1 MKKAINRK
9 ILTAAAA
16 AGLSV
21 SLILGGALS
30 ASSGIMALADTGATP
45 VVSNYEINNTI
56 QGKTYYVSPDAVKG
70 EGDGSEA
77 NPYTVEEVIA
87 SATLLQPGDTV
98 IVKNGVYTFTYP
110 MKATASGSPQG
121 YITVKKEDAEG
132 EAVFSFYDMVFAST
146 NRGVEI
152 TGDYWHWDSVDIC
165 GAGDNGMYIG
175 GSFNVVENC
184 EFYDN
189 RDSGL
194 QLGRSYSEYTDI
206 NDWPSYNLIKNCTSY
221 NNYDNETYGENADG
235 FAAKLTVGYGNIFDG
250 CIAYRNSDDGWD
262 LYAKVDSGNIGAVM
276 IYNCVAFENGY
287 IMESQEEFNAKFPN
301 YRTEFN
307 EVDRSVYTTRDGDG
321 NGFKLGG
328 SVMEGDVFLYNCMAF
343 NNRMHGVTDNSNP
356 GVLDIKNIT
365 SYNNSAT
372 VDANGNIVMGG
383 TAGEGDKCGNINMSR
398 QTYSYNIFS
407 DVLSVN
413 NGSTTLTADEYR
425 GAAEYS
431 IFDMGSGK
439 ANKVTEW
446 IDASSSTE
454 AYAQKGTSVNAV
466 TADVFEQLP
475 ITWTLEGTTYS
486 NYVYNLTGKGNVG
499 VDAMYRNADNSI
511 NMGAM
516 LAIKESAYADMF
528 GADRRI
534 GADLTGTSWEDYTHC
549 DYVNASG
556 YATKAEAEVAS
567 AHATLYINTEA
578 AATFQDFD
586 LITRMENVNIT
597 WQSSDTSII
606 SINTDTETSY
616 SGTHDARAI
625 VYRGEEDQ
633 QVTLT
638 ATITSRTDA
647 TKTVKKDFVITVKA
661 DVPTIGDVVVEGIDS
676 SSMIGDQYSGM
687 TEPAIIVLNAAD
699 YNGKALKED
708 QYTVETVYM
717 YAPDKTVAPVEIHHF
732 TAGVAGIYNIT
743 KTVTLGNISKS
754 FTYTINMASSFADV
768 QFTADPTIT
777 VNKEGYIVSG
787 EPSSVTGVLYSY
799 SSATAVNNI
808 TAEQIIAQG
817 EAHEFRGETVAA
829 QFTNANNGN
838 YYIYSVMTNTYG
850 DVTSDIYTNQVTTV
864 NIATV
869 AEFKN
874 VLLNNNS
881 STIYLLTADLDLSGE
896 TNWEGDI
903 TSKKVGFKGLLN
915 GNGHT
920 ISNLTVSS
928 TTNEQAAMFYK
939 LDGGTIE
946 NVKFHNITINGNSTQ
961 KFGLIATSYGG
972 YIYNVALTEIQVS
985 GGQRGGLLVGQVM
998 LNDTY
1003 IDQVSVTNERT
1014 YSLDANVTADNF
1026 DKNTF
1031 YVLDGEAYVPATEF
1045 VEGTQYYTLDSDI
1058 TGDRIS
1064 GIVGFIQASST
1075 AEYSR
1080 TYITNCYVNAVIG
1093 SGPNQYVGS
1102 IVGRYDDR
1110 NANDYLSIQTCFSNS
1125 TLMCTKYQG
1134 GIIGGQSG
1142 AGVLVIKYAMFT
1154 GTMYYGA
1161 NLVDKITT
1169 ALKNCSGIMG
1179 YYSANARATITQC
1192 YAKFEEYNS
1201 NYNVDTDAL
1210 VLGNANQITFW
1221 EANMGITSDRWTLIL
1236 NQEGTRV
1243 QDPYVTLNFLD

>member
-9 ILTAAAA
+9 ILTAVAA
-16 AGLSV
+16 AGLSA
-21 SLILGGALS
+21 SLILGGALT
-30 ASSGIMALADTGATP
+30 ASSSIISLADTGATP
-45 VVSNYEINNTI
+45 VQSNYTINNTI
-56 QGKTYYVSPDAVKG
+56 QGKTYYVAPDAVAG
-70 EGDGSEA
+70 QGDGSEN

-87 SATLLQPGDTV
+87 STTLLKPGDTV
-98 IVKNGVYTFTYP
+98 IVKNGVYTFSYP
-110 MKATASGSPQG
+110 MKATVSGSPQG

-146 NRGVEI
+146 SRGVEI
-152 TGDYWHWDSVDIC
+152 TGDYWHWDSVDIR

-175 GSFNVVENC
+175 GSYNVVENC

-194 QLGRSYSEYTDI
+194 QLGRSYSEYVNI

-262 LYAKVDSGNIGAVM
+262 LYAKTDSGNIGAVM

-287 IMESQEEFNAKFPN
+287 IMETQEEFNSKFPN
-301 YRTEFN
+301 YRTEFD
-307 EVDRSVYTTRDGDG
+307 EVDTSVYTTRDGDG

-328 SVMEGDVFLYNCMAF
+328 SVMEGDVFLYNCMSF

-372 VDANGNIVMGG
+372 IDLNGNIVMGQS
-383 TAGEGDKCGNINMSR
+383 AGEGDRCGNINMAR
-398 QTYSYNIFS
+398 QSYSYNIFS
-407 DVLSVN
+407 NVLSVN

-431 IFDMGSGK
+431 YFDMGGGK
-439 ANKVTEW
+439 ANTVTEW
-446 IDASSSTE
+446 VDASSNTE
-454 AYAQKGTSVNAV
+454 AYAQKGTSKDAV
-466 TADVFEQLP
+466 TADAFEALP
-475 ITWTLEGTTYS
+475 ITWTFDGTTYS
-486 NYVYNLTGKGNVG
+486 NYVYNLTGKGNVD
-499 VDAMYRNADNSI
+499 VDALYRNADRSI

-516 LAIKESAYADMF
+516 LKIKDTAYETMF
-528 GADRRI
+528 GADHKI
-534 GADLTGTSWEDYTHC
+534 GADLTGTSWDDYTHC

-556 YATKAEAEVAS
+556 YATKEEAEVAS
-567 AHATLYINTEA
+567 AHATLYINTAAEA
-578 AATFQDFD
+578 TYQDFD
-586 LITRMENVNIT
+586 LITLMENVTIT

-606 SINTDTETSY
+606 DINTDTEMSY

-625 VYRGEEDQ
+625 VYRGAEDQ

-638 ATITSRTDA
+638 ATITNKSDS
-647 TKTVKKDFVITVKA
+647 TKTMKKDFVITVKA
-661 DVPTIGDVVVEGIDS
+661 DVPTIGDIVVEGIDKD
-676 SSMIGDQYSGM
+676 SMIGDQYSGLN
-687 TEPAIIVLNAAD
+687 EPAITVLNAAD
-699 YNGKALKED
+699 YNGKALKAD
-708 QYTVETVYM
+708 QYSVETIYM
-717 YAPDKTVAPVEIHHF
+717 YAPDKTIAPVEIHHF
-732 TAGVAGIYNIT
+732 TAGVAGVYEIT
-743 KTVTLGNISKS
+743 KIVTLGNTSKTYS
-754 FTYTINMASSFADV
+754 YTINMASSFADV

-799 SSATAVNNI
+799 ASETPVENI
-808 TAEQIIAQG
+808 TAETIIAEG
-817 EAHEFRGETVAA
+817 TAHEFRSETVAA
-829 QFTNANNGN
+829 QFANANDGA

-864 NIATV
+864 NISTV

-874 VLLNNNS
+874 VLLDNNS
-881 STIYLLTADLDLSGE
+881 STIYLLTADLDLSEEADWAG
-896 TNWEGDI
+896 TV

-920 ISNLTVSS
+920 ISNLTVNATS
-928 TTNEQAAMFYK
+928 NEQAAMFYK

-946 NVKFHNITINGNSTQ
+946 NVKFDNITINGGSSQ

-972 YIYNVALTEIQVS
+972 YLYNIALTEITVT

-1003 IDQVSVTNERT
+1003 IDQISVTNERT
-1014 YSLDANVTADNF
+1014 YTLDSTVTADTF
-1026 DKNTF
+1026 GTNTF
-1031 YVLDGEAYVPATEF
+1031 YVLNGEEYVQATEF

-1075 AEYSR
+1075 SEYSH

-1093 SGPNQYVGS
+1093 SGANQYVGS

-1110 NANDYLSIQTCFSNS
+1110 NAEDYLSITTCFSNS

-1142 AGVLVIKYAMFT
+1142 AGVLEIRYAMFN
-1154 GTMYYGA
+1154 GTMYYAA

-1179 YYSANARATITQC
+1179 YFSANARTTITEC
-1192 YAKFEEYNS
+1192 YARFEEYNS
-1201 NYNVDTDAL
+1201 NYSVDTDAL
-1210 VLGNANQITFW
+1210 VLGNANQIAFW
-1221 EANMGITSDRWTLIL
+1221 ETNMGMTSDRWTLIL
-1236 NQEGTRV
+1236 NDAGTRV
-1243 QDPYVTLNFLD
+1243 QSPYVTLNFLD